1 MKENV
6 MLTVASL
13 LSVVLGTFH
22 LTRDLNRHGGD
33 VTLVDLP
40 SIGIRG
46 NTHFSMSDLSNVEIA
61 NHLSE

>member
-22 LTRDLNRHGGD
+22 LTRDLLRNGMAELATILDFLTKAAAVSRVHRR
-33 VTLVDLP
+33 P
-40 SIGIRG
+40 
-46 NTHFSMSDLSNVEIA
+46 
-61 NHLSE
+61 